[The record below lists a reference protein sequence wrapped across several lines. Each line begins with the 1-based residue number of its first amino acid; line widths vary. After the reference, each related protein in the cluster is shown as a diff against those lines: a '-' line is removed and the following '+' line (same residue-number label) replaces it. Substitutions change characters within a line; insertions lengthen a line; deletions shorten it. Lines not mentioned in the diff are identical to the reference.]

1 MVEPQ
6 RCGCNCCHTF
16 GIAYDR
22 DTARIE
28 DLKRQV
34 GKWRARSKRNE
45 GKYQNLKELLKE
57 G

>member
-1 MVEPQ
+1 MEEPQ
-6 RCGCNCCHTF
+6 RCGCNCCHTW

-34 GKWRARSKRNE
+34 KKWRARSKRNE

-57 G
+57 